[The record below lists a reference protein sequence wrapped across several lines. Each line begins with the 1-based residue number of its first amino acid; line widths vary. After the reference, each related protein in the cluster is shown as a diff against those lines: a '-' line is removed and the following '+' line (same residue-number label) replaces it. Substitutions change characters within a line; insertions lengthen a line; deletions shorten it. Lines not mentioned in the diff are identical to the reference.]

1 MLVLIGVMFVLIGP
15 LLAGVLIT
23 VGLVAPSLGMDDL
36 QGITQLAIA
45 GFVLAAPLAFVMAR
59 MLSAKR

>member
-1 MLVLIGVMFVLIGP
+1 MVALFGVMFVLAGP

-36 QGITQLAIA
+36 RGITQLAIA
-45 GFVLAAPLAFVMAR
+45 GFVLALPVSFFMAR
-59 MLSAKR
+59 KLSAKR